1 MQVENKSVLS
11 MPLLK
16 KFALEILNGTKKREY
31 RAFTDH
37 WASRLCVFE
46 DENDKY
52 LATGIKHYD
61 RVHFY
66 PYNNKWFL
74 DVKIENIGWYT
85 VGEDEFLNELSQEV
99 ELPPVGEQL
108 FIIHLGEVIDTN
120 LPRG

>member
-1 MQVENKSVLS
+1 MQIEDKSILS

-37 WASRLCVFE
+37 WARRLCLFE

-52 LATGIKHYD
+52 LATGIRHYD
-61 RVHFY
+61 VVHFY

-74 DVKIENIGWYT
+74 DVKVENIGWYE
-85 VGEDEFLNELSQEV
+85 VDDELIAEYSHEV
-99 ELPPVGEQL
+99 ELPPIGQQI
-108 FIIHLGEVIDTN
+108 FIITLGDVIDTN
-120 LPRG
+120 LPRD

>member
-1 MQVENKSVLS
+1 MQIENKSVLS

-37 WASRLCVFE
+37 WARRLCVFE

-61 RVHFY
+61 IVHFY
-66 PYNNKWFL
+66 PYNNKWYL
-74 DVKIENIGWYT
+74 DVRVENIGWYT
-85 VGEDEFLNELSQEV
+85 VDDELIAEFSHEV
-99 ELPPVGEQL
+99 ELPPIGQQI
-108 FIIHLGEVIDTN
+108 FIITLGEVIDTN
-120 LPRG
+120 LPRE